1 MDNTRVAVRPAT
13 YVGLFLV
20 TLAGLMLEIA
30 LTRIFSVT
38 MWYHFAFVAISV
50 ALFGMTVGAL
60 IVHLLPGRFPPER
73 VHRQLWVFSLL
84 FAVSVA
90 VCFAVQL
97 QIPFTPKA
105 TLGGV
110 ASVVGTCVV
119 ISIPFVFSGVVVCL
133 ALTRFPDRVN
143 RLYAVDLIG
152 AGLGCVLLLVLFSWI
167 DGPSLVVVVAALA
180 AAGALSFSFAD
191 TSNKRGLGTCGL
203 ALLLLAGIAGSNAVL
218 YAKGSPFIKIVWVKE
233 TRDIDHD
240 YERWNAFSRLTV
252 DGDVDNPSQSYLNLV
267 IDSTAG
273 TAIDRWDGDLD
284 DTDHLRDRIQNLGHH
299 LRSDADVFVV
309 GVGGGNDV
317 LSALEFEQRS
327 VTGAEINGDIIDLVT
342 NKYGDYSGNLD
353 EQPGVK
359 IVNDEAR
366 SYLSRTD
373 DTYDILQISL
383 IDTWAATAA
392 GAFALSENSL
402 YTTDSWHMFLEH
414 LNDDG
419 VLDVTRYYRTL
430 DYNGTAIPPLETYRT
445 IGLAAQVL
453 TDRGV
458 DDPGDHI
465 VVYTQAVGLPGLDLA
480 TVLVS
485 PSPFSADDRAALDE
499 VADRLDYVP
508 VLTDAGTDDPV
519 IEALI
524 QPGGPGAAYD
534 MVDADITPPTDNR
547 PFFFQMADIGTF
559 LSGDIT
565 SDDHVTRPVFVLGML
580 AVTVVLLAA
589 VCIGLPML
597 LVRRREGERPERR
610 RVTPLYT
617 YFLGIG
623 LAFLLI
629 EIAQLQRLSM
639 FLGHPTYGLSVSLFS
654 VLVFSGIGSM
664 LTDRL
669 VRNDNPKALLWPFA
683 ALLVVVIAA
692 GFATVPI
699 LENFEGSTTPMR
711 ILVAVALLAPIAL
724 VMGMPFSLGMRA
736 ANRVPHAPTAF
747 LWGINGAASVCA
759 SVLSVVVAL
768 FFGIASAFWFG
779 ATMYAL
785 AAVSMVVLA
794 RQATA
799 APVEESAGP
808 GPAAGDDGDTDGDD
822 PDGDESG
829 GGSGELVG
837 ASS

>member
-1 MDNTRVAVRPAT
+1 MTVRPAT

-60 IVHLLPGRFPPER
+60 IVHLVPGRFPAAR

-84 FAVSVA
+84 FAVAVA
-90 VCFAVQL
+90 VCFAIQL

-105 TLGGV
+105 TLPGV

-152 AGLGCVLLLVLFSWI
+152 AGLGCVLLLALFSWI
-167 DGPSLVVVVAALA
+167 DGPSLVIVVAAFA

-191 TSNKRGLGTCGL
+191 TSGRRGPGTCGV
-203 ALLLLAGIAGSNAVL
+203 ALLLLGGIAASNAVL
-218 YAKGSPFIKIVWVKE
+218 YAKGSPFVKIEWVKE
-233 TRDIDHD
+233 ARDTDHN

-252 DGDVDNPSQSYLNLV
+252 DGDVDDPERESLNLV

-284 DTDHLRDRIQNLGHH
+284 DTDYLRDRVQNLGHH

-402 YTTDSWHMFLEH
+402 YTTDSWHMFLDH
-414 LNDDG
+414 LEDDG
-419 VLDVTRYYRTL
+419 VLDVTRYYRTQ
-430 DYNGTAIPPLETYRT
+430 DDHGTVIPPLETYRT
-445 IGLAAQVL
+445 IGLAAEVL

-458 DDPGDHI
+458 EDPGDHI

-485 PSPFSADDRAALDE
+485 PSPFSADDRDALDE
-499 VADRLDYVP
+499 VADRLDYEP

-524 QPGGPGAAYD
+524 APGGPSAAYD

-559 LSGDIT
+559 FSSDIS
-565 SDDHVTRPVFVLGML
+565 SDDHVTRPVFVLGLL
-580 AVTVVLLAA
+580 AVTVVLLAF
-589 VCIGLPML
+589 VCIGVPML
-597 LVRRREGERPERR
+597 LVRRRPGERPERR
-610 RVTPLYT
+610 RVVPLYT

-669 VRNDNPKALLWPFA
+669 IRDDNPRAPLWPFA

-692 GFATVPI
+692 GVATVPI
-699 LENFEGSTTPMR
+699 LESFEGSTTPMR
-711 ILVAVALLAPIAL
+711 ILVAVALLAPLAL

-736 ANRVPHAPTAF
+736 ANRVAHAPTAF

-779 ATMYAL
+779 AVMYGM
-785 AAVSMVVLA
+785 AAASMLVLA
-794 RQATA
+794 RQASA
-799 APVEESAGP
+799 ASREESE
-808 GPAAGDDGDTDGDD
+808 GPAGGEDVRSDSDE
-822 PDGDESG
+822 DESG